1 MLGILQIVLALNMLL
16 QAAPA
21 QPAPGDPLSATERAE
36 IRVEQN
42 VEQRIKIYH
51 RASKRLQTLLEKTTG
66 GDDFQAAPELLR
78 SWTALLSE
86 SLKDI
91 DANLKRK
98 KSGPLRKFEIQVRKA
113 LSNAQNL
120 KLKAPYEQQDLFE
133 SCLAEVEAVR
143 KRFVEIL
150 FRN

>member
-1 MLGILQIVLALNMLL
+1 MFGLLPIFLALNMFL
-16 QAAPA
+16 QVATPA
-21 QPAPGDPLSATERAE
+21 VEPGDPLNVAERAQ
-36 IRVEQN
+36 IRAEQN

-51 RASKRLQTLLEKTTG
+51 RVSKRLQTSFEKAAA
-66 GDDFQAAPELLR
+66 GDDFQAAPEFLK

-91 DANLKRK
+91 ETNLKKK

-113 LSNAQNL
+113 LSSAQNL

-133 SCLAEVEAVR
+133 SRLAEAEAVR